1 MADRIHVEVDGIAL
15 DVEVARARG
24 METLELMAAAQRAG
38 SEDISALLELYDHV
52 LGDQKAVIEAALE
65 SEDGYVDYA
74 RYLKVAG
81 DVLNAVS
88 KN

>member
-1 MADRIHVEVDGIAL
+1 MADRIRVEVDGIVL
-15 DVEVARARG
+15 NVEVARARG

>member
-1 MADRIHVEVDGIAL
+1 MTDRIHVEVDGIAL

>member
-65 SEDGYVDYA
+65 SEDGYADYA